1 MIVSQ
6 RAMVNQTFITDS
18 NKTVIIEPQR
28 ELCLI
33 LKRKQ
38 RWGLSLPLINR
49 ERNYRLKN
57 EILLLKK
64 KSKLELQNEKKR
76 RKRRE
81 A

>member
-1 MIVSQ
+1 
-6 RAMVNQTFITDS
+6 
-18 NKTVIIEPQR
+18 
-28 ELCLI
+28 LI

-57 EILLLKK
+57 KILLLKLK
-64 KSKLELQNEKKR
+64 VRTGIAKNEKIR

-81 A
+81 REEKRRGEKT